1 MSSIKT
7 LMLLLLLA
15 LSLNVAACETTA
27 KSQSES
33 GAQGYGVQGAISRGG
48 NSSGLPWD
56 AYGGP

>member
-15 LSLNVAACETTA
+15 LSMNVAACETTA
-27 KSQSES
+27 KSQSKS
-33 GAQGYGVQGAISRGG
+33 GAQGYGVQGAIDRSS
-48 NSSGLPWD
+48 NSGIPWD